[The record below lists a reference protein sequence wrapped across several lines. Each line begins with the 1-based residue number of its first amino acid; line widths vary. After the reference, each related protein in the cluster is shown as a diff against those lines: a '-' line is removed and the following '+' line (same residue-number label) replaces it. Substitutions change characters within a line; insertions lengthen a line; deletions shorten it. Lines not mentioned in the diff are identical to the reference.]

1 MNYYSKEMNKIMGEL
16 TLLRAVNKINEDKIE
31 ELINNRKESM
41 EFKGTKGEWRYS
53 GAVISRFSSTVE
65 KQQSFYNELKALL
78 LKYDAELTIE
88 DFGINWQSN
97 EKIVVDFKYD
107 ESFFEKE
114 NTGIIPQLV
123 LGRYEN
129 GT

>member
-1 MNYYSKEMNKIMGEL
+1 MKNG
-16 TLLRAVNKINEDKIE
+16 RINERNIGSHKLD
-31 ELINNRKESM
+31 
-41 EFKGTKGEWRYS
+41 G
-53 GAVISRFSSTVE
+53 VISRFSSTIE

-78 LKYDAELTIE
+78 VKYNAELTIE
-88 DFGINWQSN
+88 DFGRNWQSD
-97 EKIVVDFKYD
+97 EKMVVDFKYD

-129 GT
+129 GF

>member
-1 MNYYSKEMNKIMGEL
+1 MSTDKTSIENKSQPSCL
-16 TLLRAVNKINEDKIE
+16 
-31 ELINNRKESM
+31 
-41 EFKGTKGEWRYS
+41 

-78 LKYDAELTIE
+78 VKYDAELTIE
-88 DFGINWQSN
+88 DFGRNWQSD
-97 EKIVVDFKYD
+97 EKIVIDFKYD

-129 GT
+129 GL

>member
-1 MNYYSKEMNKIMGEL
+1 MNTDKTPIE
-16 TLLRAVNKINEDKIE
+16 NENQPSC
-31 ELINNRKESM
+31 L
-41 EFKGTKGEWRYS
+41 

-65 KQQSFYNELKALL
+65 KQQSFYNELKTLL
-78 LKYDAELTIE
+78 VRYDAELTIE
-88 DFGINWQSN
+88 DFGRNWQSD

-114 NTGIIPQLV
+114 NTGIVPQLI

-129 GT
+129 GL

>member
-1 MNYYSKEMNKIMGEL
+1 MNTDKS
-16 TLLRAVNKINEDKIE
+16 LLENESQPSC
-31 ELINNRKESM
+31 L
-41 EFKGTKGEWRYS
+41 
-53 GAVISRFSSTVE
+53 GAVISRFNSTVE
-65 KQQSFYNELKALL
+65 KQQSFYSELKALL
-78 LKYDAELTIE
+78 IKYDAELTIE
-88 DFGINWQSN
+88 DFGRNWQSD

-129 GT
+129 GL

>member
-1 MNYYSKEMNKIMGEL
+1 MKKEQNI
-16 TLLRAVNKINEDKIE
+16 
-31 ELINNRKESM
+31 KEAQNLQLNIGDARCTV
-41 EFKGTKGEWRYS
+41 FD
-53 GAVISRFSSTVE
+53 SSVA

-78 LKYDAELTIE
+78 VKYDAELAIE
-88 DFGINWQSN
+88 DFGRDWSSD

-129 GT
+129 GL

>member
-1 MNYYSKEMNKIMGEL
+1 MKS
-16 TLLRAVNKINEDKIE
+16 LLVIHEKDLEDNENIE
-31 ELINNRKESM
+31 QPQNPQLNI
-41 EFKGTKGEWRYS
+41 

-78 LKYDAELTIE
+78 VKYDAELTIE
-88 DFGINWQSN
+88 DFGRNWQSD

-114 NTGIIPQLV
+114 NTGIVPQLV
-123 LGRYEN
+123 LGRWEN
-129 GT
+129 GL